1 MPIKNFISAI
11 GFKPK
16 ENTSGIF
23 IKLFSDGYCIEIDFE
38 KEIINYG
45 NKIICESKTSQN
57 FSQSENFVVLECV
70 NRLLEKG
77 YKPEN
82 ITLEKTWNAG
92 HGTSGRLDICVTRD
106 DGSEYLLIECKTY
119 GSAFEKEFA
128 RMKKDGGQLF
138 TYFKFSNKADLIM
151 LYASELNGSDIIFR
165 NEIVKIEDDYRTGD
179 VKDFFEKWNKLTKDN
194 GIFENWVNPYNF
206 ESKALTINDLEEI
219 KQEDSS
225 FIFNRFLEILRHN
238 VVSDKGNAFNRIFTL
253 FLCKIYDEK
262 DKEDSH
268 KELEFQ
274 WFESPFTYEGV
285 YYEKDTHVTFQIRL
299 TDLYKKGMKAFLEK
313 NVTDFSETEFN
324 NRYSF
329 LTEEQRNPILQEFR
343 KVRLE
348 KNNEF
353 AIKDVYDEQSFYDNA
368 IVVKEI
374 VELLQGY
381 KLRYTKKQQYLSD
394 FFELLLTT
402 GLKQESGQFFTPVP
416 VAQFVIKSL
425 PIDKIIKEKLHQ
437 GEKDEYLPYVIDYAA
452 GSGHFL
458 TETMHEVQRIIDN
471 NEFNDIKAE
480 VKRFIKQAKEYH
492 FDWAFDYVYGIEK
505 DYRLVKVGKVGC
517 YLHGDGL
524 ANVIHSDGLAN
535 FEHKDY
541 KGKLAVKDKNFKQ
554 ENKQFDIIIS
564 NPPYSVSAFKNAARQ
579 FYKDDDFELYD
590 KLTDNSSEIECLF
603 IERTKQLLKDGGVAG
618 IILPSSILSNTG
630 IYSKSREIILQYFDI
645 VGITELGSNTF
656 MATGTNTVT
665 LFLRRRNNYESKNL
679 KIAIEKFFTDF
690 QDVTLNTVEKPFSKY
705 VHYVW
710 EGISFDDYT
719 SLLKKE
725 SNKKIEEHELFKEY
739 CKKNKSYSLIQFLKQ
754 EIEDPKNIELIEK
767 LEEKKEKAEKDFWNN
782 ILENEKEKLLY
793 FIIAHPQKVVV
804 VKSGEKD
811 AEKRFLGYEFSN
823 RRGSEGIH
831 PIQRGKN
838 IEDCTQLFDPEV
850 FDNPTKA
857 STYIYKAF
865 AGDYDF
871 AIDEALQNNVSRHN
885 LVDMLTFDRVE
896 FEKNISLS
904 VKKKVKIESR
914 WELKRFDEAAQI
926 IRGVTYSKG
935 DQTSDRT
942 DKIILTADNIT
953 LNGSLEIKKEVFL
966 NNDFEISND
975 KKLAKNDIFI
985 CFSSGS
991 KEHLGK
997 VAFIEKNT
1005 EYFAGGFM
1013 GIIRVNSNN
1022 EPKYFFQLLNTIL
1035 RQTIRDVGSGSNIN
1049 NLSGIINEV
1058 KIPLPPLDIQQKIV
1072 AEIEVLEAKEK
1083 RAKEE
1088 IESLKNSID
1097 SLFITTNT
1105 SSLKNLLIDINPSK
1119 SEAVKHSDD
1128 SNVSFLS
1135 MADVSNE
1142 GQIINLQTKK
1152 LKEVKSGFT
1161 FFQENDVLV
1170 AKITPCTEN
1179 GKGALVPKLENNIGF
1194 GSTEFFVL
1202 RTDQEKLLPKI
1213 LFYFT
1218 QSKDFRI
1225 NAEKEMTG
1233 TSGHRRVPKSFIENY
1248 EIPIT
1253 SISEQQKI
1261 VSEIEKIE
1269 QKISALQKEIDEI
1282 PKQKEAILKNY
1293 L

>member
-1 MPIKNFISAI
+1 MKKFAQVI
-11 GFKPK
+11 GFQPK
-16 ENTSGIF
+16 ENASDIF
-23 IKLFSDGYCIEIDFE
+23 IKKYQNDYCIEIDF
-38 KEIINYG
+38 KNQTFHFG
-45 NKIICESKTSQN
+45 GKIKIQGKVSQN
-57 FSQSENFVVLECV
+57 ITKQEDWVVLECV

-82 ITLEKTWNAG
+82 ISLEKVYPAG
-92 HGTSGRLDICVTRD
+92 HGTSGRLDICATRD

-119 GSAFEKEFA
+119 GKEFDKEFN
-128 RMKKDGGQLF
+128 RIKKDGGQLF
-138 TYFKFSNKADLIM
+138 TYFKFSNKADVIM
-151 LYASELNGSDIIFR
+151 LYASELKDNKIVYK

-179 VKDFFEKWNKLTKDN
+179 VKDFYEKWNKLTKDN
-194 GIFENWVNPYNF
+194 GIFESWVNPYNF

-262 DKEDSH
+262 DKEETDN
-268 KELEFQ
+268 ELEFQ

-285 YYEKDTHVTFQIRL
+285 YYEKDDHVSFQIRL

-313 NVTDFSETEFN
+313 NVTDFSEAEFHN
-324 NRYSF
+324 KYSF
-329 LTEEQRNPILQEFR
+329 LSEEQRKPILEEFR

-368 IVVKEI
+368 VVVKEI

-416 VAQFVIKSL
+416 IAQFVIKSL
-425 PIDKIIKEKLHQ
+425 PIDTIIKEKLQ
-437 GEKDEYLPYVIDYAA
+437 KGEKDEYLPYVIDYAA

-471 NEFNDIKAE
+471 DEFSNLKAE
-480 VKRFIKQAKEYH
+480 VKRFIKQAKEFH

-535 FEHKDY
+535 FKHKDY
-541 KGKLAVKDKNFKQ
+541 KGKLSISDKNFEK
-554 ENKQFDIIIS
+554 ENKQFDIIVS
-564 NPPYSVSAFKNAARQ
+564 NPPYSVSAFRNAARQ
-579 FYKDDDFELYD
+579 FYKDGDFELYN

-603 IERTKQLLKDGGVAG
+603 IERTKQLLKDGGLAG
-618 IILPSSILSNTG
+618 VILPSSILSNTG
-630 IYSKSREIILQYFDI
+630 IYAKSREIILQYFDI
-645 VGITELGSNTF
+645 IAITELGSNTF

-665 LFLRRRNNYESKNL
+665 LFLRRRNNYESRNL
-679 KIAIEKFFTDF
+679 RIAVDRFFNDF
-690 QDVTLNTVEKPFSKY
+690 LDVTLNGIENPVTKY
-705 VHYVW
+705 IHHVW
-710 EGISFDDYT
+710 EGLTFEDYL
-719 SLLKKE
+719 SLLKRNPYDFIEKE
-725 SNKKIEEHELFKEY
+725 SELFREYKKKI
-739 CKKNKSYSLIQFLKQ
+739 
-754 EIEDPKNIELIEK
+754 
-767 LEEKKEKAEKDFWNN
+767 KAKTENEFWNKF
-782 ILENEKEKLLY
+782 IEIEKEKLFY
-793 FIIAHPQKVVV
+793 FILAHPQKVVL

-838 IEDCTQLFDPEV
+838 IEDCTQLFDAEV

-871 AIDEALQNNVSRHN
+871 EIDEAMQNNVSRHD
-885 LVDMLTFDRVE
+885 LVDMMTFDRVE

-904 VKKKVKIESR
+904 VKKKIKIESK
-914 WELKRFDEAAQI
+914 WESKRFDETAQI

-942 DKIILTADNIT
+942 NKIILTADNIA
-953 LNGSLEIKKEVFL
+953 LEGSLEIKKEVFL
-966 NNDFEISND
+966 YNDFEISNE
-975 KKLAKNDIFI
+975 KKLVKNDIFI

-997 VAFIEKNT
+997 VAFIENDT
-1005 EYFAGGFM
+1005 NYFAGGFM
-1013 GIIRVNSNN
+1013 GIIRVGEQN
-1022 EPKYFFQLLNTIL
+1022 EPKYFFQLLNTLL
-1035 RQTIRDVGSGSNIN
+1035 RQTIRDIGSGSNIN

-1058 KIPLPPLDIQQKIV
+1058 KIPLPPIDIQQKIV
-1072 AEIEVLEAKEK
+1072 SEIEVLEAKEK
-1083 RAKEE
+1083 KAKEGVE
-1088 IESLKNSID
+1088 KQKETIVNLFNQLEAKADKIVRLSDEFIFQVSIGKRVLKNE
-1097 SLFITTNT
+1097 F
-1105 SSLKNLLIDINPSK
+1105 
-1119 SEAVKHSDD
+1119 V
-1128 SNVSFLS
+1128 
-1135 MADVSNE
+1135 
-1142 GQIINLQTKK
+1142 
-1152 LKEVKSGFT
+1152 
-1161 FFQENDVLV
+1161 
-1170 AKITPCTEN
+1170 EN
-1179 GKGALVPKLENNIGF
+1179 GKIPVYSANVIEPFGNIDKLLIEDFSKPSVLWGIDGDWMVNHLPKDYPFYPTDHCG
-1194 GSTEFFVL
+1194 VL
-1202 RTDQEKLLPKI
+1202 RVKDNSINEKYLAFI
-1213 LFYFT
+1213 L
-1218 QSKDFRI
+1218 
-1225 NAEKEMTG
+1225 EKEGKAFEFSRTKRASIDRIQG
-1233 TSGHRRVPKSFIENY
+1233 IKIAVP
-1248 EIPIT
+1248 PL
-1253 SISEQQKI
+1253 SEQQKL

-1269 QKISALQKEIDEI
+1269 EKIKVIESEIAEI
-1282 PKQKEAILKNY
+1282 PKQKEAVLKKY

>member
-1 MPIKNFISAI
+1 MKNLAQTI
-11 GFKPK
+11 GFQPK
-16 ENTSGIF
+16 ENAKDIY
-23 IKLFSDGYCIEIDFE
+23 IKKYKDGYVIEIDFQ

-45 NKIICESKTSQN
+45 DKIICESKTTQN
-57 FSQSENFVVLECV
+57 FSQAENFVVLECV
-70 NRLLEKG
+70 NRLLEKA

-82 ITLEKTWNAG
+82 ITLEKTWAAG

-106 DGSEYLLIECKTY
+106 DGSEYLLIECKTQ
-119 GSAFEKEFA
+119 GKEFEKEFA

-138 TYFKFSNKADLIM
+138 TYFKFSNKADVIM
-151 LYASELNGSDIIFR
+151 LYSSELKGKKIDYK

-179 VKDFFEKWNKLTKDN
+179 VKDFYDKWSKLTKDN
-194 GIFENWVNPYNF
+194 GVFDKWVNPYNF

-262 DKEDSH
+262 DKEDTD

-274 WFESPFTYEGV
+274 WFESPFTYEGIH
-285 YYEKDTHVTFQIRL
+285 YEKDTHVTFQIRL

-313 NVTDFSETEFN
+313 NVTDFSESEFN

-329 LTEEQRNPILQEFR
+329 LTEEQRSPILQEFR

-368 IVVKEI
+368 VVVKEI

-425 PIDKIIKEKLHQ
+425 PIDNIIKEKLQ
-437 GEKDEYLPYVIDYAA
+437 KGEKNEYLPYVIDYAA

-471 NEFNDIKAE
+471 NEFPDVKAE
-480 VKRFIKQAKEYH
+480 VKRFVKQAKEFH

-524 ANVIHSDGLAN
+524 ANVIHSDGLAT

-541 KGKLAVKDKNFKQ
+541 KGKLAIKDKNFEQ
-554 ENKQFDIIIS
+554 ENKQFDIIVS
-564 NPPYSVSAFKNAARQ
+564 NPPYSVAAFKNAARQ
-579 FYKDDDFELYD
+579 FYKDGDFELYD

-679 KIAIEKFFTDF
+679 KIAVEKFFTDF
-690 QDVTLNTVEKPFSKY
+690 QDVTLNGIEKPVNKY
-705 VHYVW
+705 VNHVW
-710 EGISFDDYT
+710 EGISFEDYI

-725 SNKKIEEHELFKEY
+725 PNKAVTEHEIYKEY
-739 CKKNKSYSLIQFLKQ
+739 QKKLKA
-754 EIEDPKNIELIEK
+754 KND
-767 LEEKKEKAEKDFWNN
+767 KEFWN
-782 ILENEKEKLLY
+782 LLLEKELDKLYY
-793 FIIAHPQKVVV
+793 FIIAYPQKVVL

-838 IEDCTQLFDPEV
+838 IEDCTQLFDADV
-850 FDNPTKA
+850 FDNPEKA
-857 STYIYKAF
+857 STYVYKAF

-871 AIDEALQNNVSRHN
+871 PIDEAMQNNVSRHN
-885 LVDMLTFDRVE
+885 LVDMMMFDRVD

-904 VKKKVKIESR
+904 VKKKVKIESKWEVVKLSEVAKIDWGNTNLTKSVFKENGR
-914 WELKRFDEAAQI
+914 YDVFSATGLDGRTDFFEQEGEAIILSAIGARCGKCFFATGKWTAIKNTIVIKNKANILLKFLFEYINKESYWIKSGTAQPFITMGNAYEQKIPLPPIDIQQKIVSEIEVLEANEKKTKEDVEELKISMSSFFINLKSEEINLGSISSFKNGLNYSRNSLGELINIVGVGDFQNRFSPDLDALEKIQI
-926 IRGVTYSKG
+926 DGNL
-935 DQTSDRT
+935 SD
-942 DKIILTADNIT
+942 DYLLKPNDILVVRS
-953 LNGSLEIKKEVFL
+953 NGSPNLVGRFLFVEKLKIKT
-966 NNDFEISND
+966 S
-975 KKLAKNDIFI
+975 
-985 CFSSGS
+985 FS
-991 KEHLGK
+991 
-997 VAFIEKNT
+997 
-1005 EYFAGGFM
+1005 GFT
-1013 GIIRVNSNN
+1013 IRIRVEDENVNSKFLCLYLKTDLVRN
-1022 EPKYFFQLLNTIL
+1022 KIVTDS
-1035 RQTIRDVGSGSNIN
+1035 TGSNIKSLN
-1049 NLSGIINEV
+1049 QTLLSNI
-1058 KIPLPPLDIQQKIV
+1058 KIPLPPL
-1072 AEIEVLEAKEK
+1072 
-1083 RAKEE
+1083 
-1088 IESLKNSID
+1088 
-1097 SLFITTNT
+1097 
-1105 SSLKNLLIDINPSK
+1105 
-1119 SEAVKHSDD
+1119 
-1128 SNVSFLS
+1128 
-1135 MADVSNE
+1135 
-1142 GQIINLQTKK
+1142 
-1152 LKEVKSGFT
+1152 
-1161 FFQENDVLV
+1161 
-1170 AKITPCTEN
+1170 
-1179 GKGALVPKLENNIGF
+1179 
-1194 GSTEFFVL
+1194 
-1202 RTDQEKLLPKI
+1202 
-1213 LFYFT
+1213 
-1218 QSKDFRI
+1218 
-1225 NAEKEMTG
+1225 
-1233 TSGHRRVPKSFIENY
+1233 
-1248 EIPIT
+1248 
-1253 SISEQQKI
+1253 SEQQKI

-1269 QKISALQKEIDEI
+1269 EKIKVLETEIAEI
-1282 PKQKEAILKNY
+1282 PKQKEAILKKY